1 MAEMRK
7 ILSIDGGGIRGMI
20 PAMVLERLEEM
31 TGRPVSRMFDLIGGT
46 STGGILALGL
56 VTPDGEGAPRYRAGE
71 LAELYRREGENIFS
85 RSFWYWLRSLANLAD
100 AKYPEDG
107 IERVLE
113 RYFGSARLSE
123 ALTPVVVTS
132 YEIERRSPWFFKSRK
147 ARDPRLREEY
157 DFPMKK
163 VARATSAAP
172 TYFDPLR
179 IDFEGG
185 SDYYALVDGGVYAN
199 NPAMCAYAEAR
210 VMFPDD
216 EILMVSIGT
225 GKLTRRIPLAKAR
238 RWGLVGWAVPVL
250 DVVFDGVGDTIDF
263 QLRQLL
269 SDDRYFRLQAPLA
282 EGNDEMD
289 DSSPENLR
297 ALQLEAE
304 ELIRENGETLE
315 KLADLLR

>member
-1 MAEMRK
+1 MAETRK
-7 ILSIDGGGIRGMI
+7 ILSIDGGGIRGLI

-31 TGRPVSRMFDLIGGT
+31 TGRPASRMFDLIGGT

-56 VTPDGEGAPRYRAGE
+56 VTPDEEGAPRYRAGE
-71 LAELYRREGENIFS
+71 LAELYRVEGEHIFS
-85 RSFWYWLRSLANLAD
+85 RSFWYWLRSAANLAD
-100 AKYPEDG
+100 AKYPEEG

-113 RYFGSARLSE
+113 KYFGSARLSE

-147 ARDPRLREEY
+147 ARDPRLREGY

-185 SDYYALVDGGVYAN
+185 KDYYALVDGGVYAN

-216 EILMVSIGT
+216 EILMVSLGT

-238 RWGLVGWAVPVL
+238 NWGLVGWAVPVL

-269 SDDRYFRLQAPLA
+269 SEDRYFRLQVPLA

-289 DSSPENLR
+289 DISPENLR

-304 ELIRENGETLE
+304 ELIRENGEKLE
-315 KLADLLR
+315 KLADLLG